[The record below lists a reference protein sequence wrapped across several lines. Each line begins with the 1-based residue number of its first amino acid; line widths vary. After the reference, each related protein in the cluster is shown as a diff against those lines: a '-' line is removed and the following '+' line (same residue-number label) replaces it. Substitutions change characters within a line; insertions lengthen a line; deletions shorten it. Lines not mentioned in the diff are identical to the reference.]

1 MKKKTAYTLTTG
13 YYPKSVVFGV
23 VKDVT
28 LSVSIAIIIYF
39 EITKSPTTVD
49 RQIIYINS

>member
-39 EITKSPTTVD
+39 EITKVQP
-49 RQIIYINS
+49 QWIGKLFI